1 MGRIPAGLLMGIA
14 LATASCG
21 ESTTELGGDALTREE
36 AVALI
41 EVAMGQGFTVAGDVT
56 GGDEVLTPEGATLQF
71 MAPCTRGGMVAVDVE
86 AGFVGGP
93 GSQNPE
99 GGGVRLEATLVH
111 SDCTETHAGTGFV
124 FTLDGAPD
132 LDVTIELLY
141 SENFA
146 PTISGSLA
154 GTVRWATEDG
164 RSGSCSVDIRIEP
177 LDDPGALLGL
187 TISGQAC
194 SAQIM
199 ESFSATGLF

>member
-1 MGRIPAGLLMGIA
+1 MRRIPAGLLMGVA

-21 ESTTELGGDALTREE
+21 ESTTEPGGDALSADE
-36 AVALI
+36 ALALI
-41 EVAMGQGFTVAGDVT
+41 EVAMGQGFTLAGDVT
-56 GGDEVLTPEGATLQF
+56 SGSEVVTPEGVTLQF
-71 MAPCTRGGMVAVDVE
+71 MAPCTIGGTVAVDAE

-93 GSQNPE
+93 GEQNPE
-99 GGGVRLEATLVH
+99 GAGVRLEATLVH

-132 LDVTIELLY
+132 LDITIELLY

-146 PTISGSLA
+146 PTISGSLD

-177 LDDPGALLGL
+177 LDDPDAFLGL
-187 TISGQAC
+187 SVSGQAC
-194 SAQIM
+194 TAQIM